1 MTPYVVLGSS
11 AFAPVALTQ
20 GSTFTAPDFTA
31 ITGALNIQ
39 ASDVLTV
46 LASGIGICLALCF
59 AWWGARKLS
68 GMFMRAFK
76 RGKLRL

>member
-1 MTPYVVLGSS
+1 MLSPYVVIGSPFLAAES
-11 AFAPVALTQ
+11 
-20 GSTFTAPDFTA
+20 GSGFTAPDFTA
-31 ITGALNIQ
+31 VVNALNI
-39 ASDVLTV
+39 SPSNVLTV

-68 GMFMRAFK
+68 RMFMSAFK